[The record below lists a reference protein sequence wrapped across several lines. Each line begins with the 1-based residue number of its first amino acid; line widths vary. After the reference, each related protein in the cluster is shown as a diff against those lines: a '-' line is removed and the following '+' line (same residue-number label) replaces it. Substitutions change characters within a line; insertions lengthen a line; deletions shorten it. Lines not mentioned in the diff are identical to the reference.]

1 MFNNNDG
8 DEKRDFLLF
17 LLTVYVGKI
26 VVCQCLPGEIICATW
41 YMKT

>member
-26 VVCQCLPGEIICATW
+26 VVSMFTW
-41 YMKT
+41 